1 MSNYKVTA
9 LTENQSAQLAAI
21 RDEFL
26 ARGLSTAQD
35 ITEDEVEKLFA
46 AVYKAGGL
54 KAPKYGV
61 QIVDSPLAIQA
72 RYTELTGD
80 DTNQVGNFLYG
91 SLSAGWLSF
100 YETFIRLTPE
110 VDGLDV
116 VKPLIALVGRVS
128 YYLPLEHMVI
138 VSRNPVRISMENGLL
153 HEASGRMAVEYA
165 DGFGCYSLFG
175 TPVSEQTIGAVVRQ
189 DANAIM
195 AIANVE
201 ERLVAMKTV
210 GPGAMLRQLEAK
222 QLEVSPNGEY
232 TLFEVTIEGEKNKLL
247 KMKNPSEPKDH
258 YEFVPP
264 EVKKITEALAWR
276 IGWEAGGFIAPVAKT

>member
-1 MSNYKVTA
+1 MVNYKVAT
-9 LTENQSAQLAAI
+9 LTEEQTAKLATI

-35 ITEDEVEKLFA
+35 TTEDEVEKLFA
-46 AVYKAGGL
+46 DVYRAGGL

-80 DTNQVGNFLYG
+80 TRNQVGNFLYG

-110 VDGLDV
+110 VEGLDT
-116 VKPLIALVGRVS
+116 VKPLIALAGRVS

-138 VSRNPVRISMENGLL
+138 VSRNPVRIAMENGQL
-153 HEASGRMAVEYA
+153 HDASGRMAVEYA

-175 TPVSEQTIGAVVRQ
+175 TPVSEQTIDAVVRQ
-189 DANAIM
+189 DASAIM
-195 AIANVE
+195 GIANVD
-201 ERLVAMKTV
+201 ERLVAMKAV
-210 GPGAMLRQLEAK
+210 GPGALLQQLKAEQLET
-222 QLEVSPNGEY
+222 SPNGEY

-247 KMKNPSEPKDH
+247 KMRNPSEPKDH

-264 EVKKITEALAWR
+264 GVRKITEALAWR